1 MEAILLPLPL
11 RRRAAAPAA
20 LLPDRPA
27 FARLDMPAENADAD
41 EADEDQ
47 LDEDANPEA
56 ADANDDAEATDDDA
70 EAADTDAEAA
80 DADTDDATDANDNV
94 NADSDA
100 EAADTDD
107 NAEAD
112 ADAGGADAAA
122 PADAGAGADTVAD
135 ADADVE
141 HDASFEAPA
150 NADDVELV
158 DTSHAADAPEN
169 LTPSPKPQGAS
180 RTEGG
185 IFRGCAMGNV
195 FNFGDADEHP
205 MPDQTRSKIMGCVL
219 VYDDRSSD
227 DPWFTMKH
235 EVTPNL
241 KDVLT
246 HLSEK
251 HSPIQSVYL
260 FICNDNY

>member
-1 MEAILLPLPL
+1 MILRLLTLTPRLMLRQQTPS
-11 RRRAAAPAA
+11 RRRCQG
-20 LLPDRPA
+20 R
-27 FARLDMPAENADAD
+27 RRRCRGRDA
-41 EADEDQ
+41 
-47 LDEDANPEA
+47 
-56 ADANDDAEATDDDA
+56 DA
-70 EAADTDAEAA
+70 EAADP
-80 DADTDDATDANDNV
+80 DTDDATDTDDNV

-100 EAADTDD
+100 EAANTDD
-107 NAEAD
+107 THAEAN

-122 PADAGAGADTVAD
+122 PADASAGAGADAD

-141 HDASFEAPA
+141 HDASFEAVPA

-158 DTSHAADAPEN
+158 DSVADASHAAEASEN

-185 IFRGCAMGNV
+185 IIRGRAMGNV
-195 FNFGDADEHP
+195 FNFGDADEDLRP
-205 MPDQTRSKIMGCVL
+205 EQTRSKIIGCVL

-227 DPWFTMKH
+227 NPWFSMKH

-251 HSPIQSVYL
+251 HSPIRSVYL
-260 FICNDNY
+260 FIRNDNH